1 MSAELGLPGDAV
13 VAAAL
18 ARGEAISLRGRI
30 RTRGSVGETPW
41 STKSTIGEDDRRR
54 ADAMKYPFRAV
65 LRIES
70 DFGHL
75 EQGTA
80 FLAGPRLLLTA
91 GHCVFHPK
99 LKRYASRISLFDDA
113 GHGFA
118 VRDWDCHELWKKQQS
133 AAADIGF
140 IRLPTALGDALGYLG
155 TAAVGAGPL
164 KGDFAVS
171 GYPLDVPDRRRQY
184 FDIGK
189 VTRQHQMLFGYE
201 MDTGAGQSGAPVFF
215 LAQGAAMAAGV
226 HIQGVGEHGHY
237 NLALRMTPALV
248 ERVRGWIAQS

>member
-1 MSAELGLPGDAV
+1 MATVEGRPAEEVIAEAV
-13 VAAAL
+13 
-18 ARGEAISLRGRI
+18 ARGEAISLRGR
-30 RTRGSVGETPW
+30 RKTPGSAGEMTW
-41 STKSTIGEDDRRR
+41 STKSTIGDDDRQR

-75 EQGTA
+75 EQGTV

-99 LKRYASRISLFDDA
+99 QKRFAPRIALFDDA
-113 GHGFA
+113 GHCYP
-118 VRDWDCHELWKKQQS
+118 VRDWGCHRLWKDQQS
-133 AAADIGF
+133 DAADIGF
-140 IRLPTALGDALGYLG
+140 IRLPAALGDALGYLG
-155 TAAVGAGPL
+155 TAAVGAGQL

-171 GYPLDVPDRRRQY
+171 GYPLDLTGGRRQY
-184 FDIGK
+184 FDVGK

-215 LAQGAAMAAGV
+215 VADGAATAAGI
-226 HIQGVGEHGHY
+226 HIRGVGDHGDY
-237 NLALRMTPALV
+237 NLALRMTPSLV
-248 ERVRGWIAQS
+248 ELVRTWIAQS